1 MRKPLDD
8 LLLATTDV
16 GSMPLQDDFDAGR
29 TNFDRAI
36 VDKVMVGLNFPCY
49 PQLAGTRSKP
59 MNMGLQFLIPL
70 SKTNP
75 NIQVKGEEVQLV
87 SGEIREPSNSM
98 GVERAEHY
106 ATYLREHDLIDRVR
120 GIKACVTGPFT
131 LASYLNSDNLLTCG
145 ASKPEVVR
153 ALANVLSRSCRRLGD
168 LGFDWINIDEPFLS
182 LMLGREHELMY
193 EYDEH
198 FVVEMLN
205 MLIGEMPC
213 LSGIHVC
220 GTVTPMVKTVL
231 LESKADI
238 VDHEFAATPKNLQAY
253 TKDDL
258 EQTGKFLAYGCI
270 SSIKPSIETVEEI
283 SASVRK
289 ALDRF
294 GPRVILKPDCGF
306 GGMQNVP
313 EAYATVLG
321 KLRNLVTASRKLA
334 AI

>member
-1 MRKPLDD
+1 MRKQLDD

-16 GSMPLQDDFDAGR
+16 GSMPLQDDFDESR

-49 PQLAGTRSKP
+49 PQLSGTTSKP
-59 MNMGLQFLIPL
+59 MNMGLQYLIPL

-75 NIQVKGEEVQLV
+75 NIQIKDQEVQLV
-87 SGEIREPSNSM
+87 SDEIKEPSNSI

-106 ATYLREHDLIDRVR
+106 AAYLREHNLIDRIR

-131 LASYLNSDNLLTCG
+131 LASYLNSGNLLTCG

-153 ALANVLSRSCRRLGD
+153 ALAKVLRRSCRRLGD

-213 LSGIHVC
+213 LSAIHVC

-231 LESKADI
+231 LESRADI
-238 VDHEFAATPKNLQAY
+238 VDHEFAASPKNLQAY

-258 EQTGKFLAYGCI
+258 ERTGKFLAYGCI
-270 SSIKPSIETVEEI
+270 SSIKLSIETVEEI
-283 SASVRK
+283 STSVRK

-294 GPRVILKPDCGF
+294 GPRVIMKPDCGF

-313 EAYATVLG
+313 EVYTTVLG
-321 KLRNLVTASRKLA
+321 KLRNMILASRKLA